1 MSPSTSQV
9 SNTRVLIAKIP
20 EGVAPNKTHFETV
33 TQVEDV
39 PVLKENEI
47 FVKNIIFSMEPYIRL
62 DDFTETTRQS
72 RVVGYAIA
80 KVLESKNPAFPVG
93 STVFSS
99 SEWGQYSH
107 IHLPQY
113 LKDVTRIDEII
124 DPSLPISVYNGVLGV
139 GGFTSWDSLEMIGN
153 LKAGETIY
161 ISSAAGTLGQLAGQ
175 LAKRKGLRVIGS
187 AGTDA
192 KVQFLL
198 NDLGFDAAF
207 NYKTQD
213 KRQALT
219 EAVGPAGLDIYYDL
233 VGDDTVEIA
242 LDLLNPHGRVLAVGI
257 LAWHQNAR
265 PHVPTNMINILY
277 KQLRYEGYT
286 VFDRHEFFP
295 QFLQEVGPL
304 VADGSIKYTDTV
316 VEAGV
321 EALGQT
327 YVDLLGGKYTGK
339 VSVQIAEF

>member
-1 MSPSTSQV
+1 MSLSTSQV
-9 SNTRVLIAKIP
+9 SNTRVLISKIP

-62 DDFTETTRQS
+62 DDFSDTVQKS
-72 RVVGYAIA
+72 RIVGYAIA
-80 KVLESKNPAFPVG
+80 KVIDSKNPAFPVG
-93 STVFSS
+93 ATVFSS

-107 IHLPQY
+107 IFLPQY
-113 LKDVTRIDEII
+113 LKDVTRIDEMV
-124 DPSLPISVYNGVLGV
+124 DPNLPISVYNGVLGV
-139 GGFTSWDSLEMIGN
+139 GGFTSWDALQKIGD
-153 LKAGETIY
+153 LKTGETIY
-161 ISSAAGTLGQLAGQ
+161 VSSAAGTLGQLAGQ

-198 NDLGFDAAF
+198 DELGFDAAF

-213 KRQALT
+213 KRAALT
-219 EAVGPAGLDIYYDL
+219 AAVGEAGLDIYFDL

-257 LAWHQNAR
+257 LAWHQNAK

-286 VFDRHEFFP
+286 VFDRHDVFP

-304 VADGSIKYTDTV
+304 VADGSIKYTDTLLHD
-316 VEAGV
+316 GV
-321 EALGQT
+321 ETLGQT